1 MKKYRQIV
9 VSSIHNKNKKVP
21 YIRLSGNWLAEN
33 SFKIG
38 RKIQVYAKPG
48 SLLLNLIITEEDGL

>member
-21 YIRLSGNWLAEN
+21 YNRLSSTWLAEN

-38 RKIQVYAKPG
+38 RKIHVYAKPG
-48 SLLLNLIITEEDGL
+48 FLLLNLIIME